1 MENKILDLINRYW
14 KFDDNQHPVST
25 WHDKQDLMEAVRKVF
40 DNGDLN
46 CDHEWKREKFDI
58 LRWQTRDEMRT
69 TTNPLQRIAETFAF
83 TPRDC
88 GQDKMIAFLYG
99 IALGWDNASYKELKK
114 MHGWSD
120 EDVILIKAWHKN
132 YKKAWNLFVEYCT

>member
-46 CDHEWKREKFDI
+46 CEHEWKHEKFD
-58 LRWQTRDEMRT
+58 LFG
-69 TTNPLQRIAETFAF
+69 FAMEQYCEK
-83 TPRDC
+83 C
-88 GQDKMIAFLYG
+88 GRVEQLY
-99 IALGWDNASYKELKK
+99 
-114 MHGWSD
+114 
-120 EDVILIKAWHKN
+120 
-132 YKKAWNLFVEYCT
+132 